1 MFVVDAFP
9 KNPDRNNG
17 NWGVLMKAPLAYELA
32 PVYDLGSSLF
42 SKRSASVVEAR
53 HDAVED
59 VEQDAFGT
67 NVSCYRLPFPQ
78 GAARRYIRSR
88 TWRQRT
94 ISTLTRWSS
103 VLLPLWTSMQST
115 G

>member
-42 SKRSASVVEAR
+42 SKRSASVAEAR

-59 VEQDAFGT
+59 VERDAFGT
-67 NVSCYRLPFPQ
+67 NVS
-78 GAARRYIRSR
+78 
-88 TWRQRT
+88 
-94 ISTLTRWSS
+94 
-103 VLLPLWTSMQST
+103 
-115 G
+115 